1 MGTGQSREDIDE
13 KKTKKEEKVDAVREF
28 VTDDEEMEKEEGE
41 KGKEGERERDSSRN
55 GRGML

>member
-28 VTDDEEMEKEEGE
+28 VTDDVEMEKEERE
-41 KGKEGERERDSSRN
+41 KGKEEERER
-55 GRGML
+55 